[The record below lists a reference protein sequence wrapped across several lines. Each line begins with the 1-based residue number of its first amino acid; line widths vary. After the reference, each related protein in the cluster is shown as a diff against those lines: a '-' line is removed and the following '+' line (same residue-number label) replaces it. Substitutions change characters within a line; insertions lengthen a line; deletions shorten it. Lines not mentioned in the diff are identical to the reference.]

1 MRAGREQFLVHVDIG
16 ICTFRRPELAETLAS
31 LFRLDL
37 PDDVRIRLI
46 IADNDAQPSAFDL
59 VEGLRAQSPFEL
71 VYVHCPM
78 SNISIARNACLAAS
92 DGDYLAF
99 IDDDETAKPDW
110 LATLLQTA
118 TATMADAVLGPVRAI
133 YGDGAPAWMRK
144 GDFHSTRPV
153 WIGGEIRT
161 GYTCNVLLDMRS
173 PHIRGRRFAL
183 ALGQSGGEDT
193 HFFTQVTDAGGRIA
207 FAETALLEEPVPATR
222 ASLGWLVKR
231 RFRSGQTHGR
241 IIAARHS
248 LAGRVKHLGLAML
261 KAGFCCMASLG
272 TSLSPITRNRY
283 LLRTVLHAGAVS
295 GMLGM
300 REIRQYGSMEAA

>member
-1 MRAGREQFLVHVDIG
+1 MRAGLDQSLVHVDIG

-31 LFRLDL
+31 LFALHV
-37 PDDVRIRLI
+37 PADVRVRLI
-46 IADNDAQPSAFDL
+46 IADNDAKPSAFDL

-99 IDDDETAKPDW
+99 IDDDETAGPDW
-110 LATLLQTA
+110 LAQLLKTA
-118 TATMADAVLGPVRAI
+118 SATTADAVLGPVRAI
-133 YGDGAPAWMRK
+133 YGEGAPAWMRE

-153 WIGGEIRT
+153 WVGGEIRT

-173 PHIRGRRFAL
+173 PRIRGRRFAL

-207 FAETALLEEPVPATR
+207 FADNALLEEPVPAKR
-222 ASLGWLVKR
+222 ANLGWLVKR

-241 IIAARHS
+241 LVGARHS
-248 LAGRVKHLGLAML
+248 LGGRAKHLGLAML
-261 KAGFCCMASLG
+261 KAGFCSMAFLG
-272 TSLSPITRNRY
+272 TLPSPVTRNRY
-283 LLRTVLHAGAVS
+283 LLRAVLHAGAVS

>member
-1 MRAGREQFLVHVDIG
+1 MRAGLDQSLVHVDIG

-31 LFRLDL
+31 LLAL
-37 PDDVRIRLI
+37 QVPADVRVRLI
-46 IADNDAQPSAFDL
+46 IADNDAKPSAFDL

-78 SNISIARNACLAAS
+78 SNISLARNACLAAS

-99 IDDDETAKPDW
+99 IDDDETAGPDW
-110 LATLLQTA
+110 LAQLLETA
-118 TATMADAVLGPVRAI
+118 SATTADAVLGPVRAI
-133 YGDGAPAWMRK
+133 YGQGAPDWMRE

-153 WIGGEIRT
+153 WVGGEIRT

-173 PHIRGRRFAL
+173 PRIRGRRFAL

-207 FAETALLEEPVPATR
+207 FADNALLEEPVPTKR

-241 IIAARHS
+241 LVAARHS
-248 LAGRVKHLGLAML
+248 LGGRAKHLGLAML
-261 KAGFCCMASLG
+261 KAGFCSMAFLG
-272 TSLSPITRNRY
+272 TLPSPVTRNRY
-283 LLRTVLHAGAVS
+283 LLRAVLHAGAVS